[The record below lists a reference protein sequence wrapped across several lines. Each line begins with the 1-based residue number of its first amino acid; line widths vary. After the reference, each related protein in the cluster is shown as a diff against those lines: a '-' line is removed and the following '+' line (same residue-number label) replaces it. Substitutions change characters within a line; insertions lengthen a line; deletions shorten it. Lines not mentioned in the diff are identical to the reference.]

1 MARLAGSGETVMD
14 MAHEVDRYFAHI
26 ASGTYADV
34 DDLQLN
40 LLGRT
45 EAELFSE
52 DFEFHPVVMVL
63 DALVLDDPG
72 TSNHHVLLG
81 RSPLEGQVLYLM
93 HDGESRVVFASLEEF
108 LAAADRALAENLV
121 LPEIHPVISPRP
133 ADQECLRELVDTLL
147 AGDEIE
153 VVLALI
159 PSLELDDATQLRQLV
174 AHEDFL
180 LGEMVAL
187 EIIKRPD
194 ALLQELA
201 GLCAAHPHPQ
211 VARAGER
218 ALRAIRTL
226 QEKHAR
232 V

>member
-1 MARLAGSGETVMD
+1 MMD

-26 ASGTYADV
+26 AGGAYADA

-52 DFEFHPVVMVL
+52 DFEFHPIVMGL
-63 DALVLDDPG
+63 DGLVLDDPG

-108 LAAADRALAENLV
+108 LAAADRALAGNVV

-133 ADQECLRELVDTLL
+133 ADQACLTELVDTLL
-147 AGDEIE
+147 AGDEID

-159 PSLELDDATQLRQLV
+159 PSLDLADTAVLGQLV

-194 ALLQELA
+194 PALLEVA
-201 GLCAAHPHPQ
+201 RLCASHAHPQ

-226 QEKHAR
+226 QEKPAS